1 MIQIYKMLKLKRIIS
16 MRYLSSSYTHSSS
29 SSSSSNNN
37 NELIFKKVNNVASIT
52 LNRPE
57 HKNVFNLSMMQS

>member
-16 MRYLSSSYTHSSS
+16 MRYLSSSYTHSS